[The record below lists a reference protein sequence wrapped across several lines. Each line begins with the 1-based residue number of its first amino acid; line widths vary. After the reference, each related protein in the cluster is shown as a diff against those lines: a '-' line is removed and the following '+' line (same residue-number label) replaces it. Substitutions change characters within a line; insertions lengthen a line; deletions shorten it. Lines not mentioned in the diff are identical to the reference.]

1 MKSEAIVFSEGVAG
15 MLRTR
20 EDFRNRGLASFL
32 LKKTAEKMLD
42 LGLVPCV
49 HIEEDNLV
57 SQTFFYK
64 NGFVR
69 SEVAQWVTHKTAVD
83 KHRGSVET
91 GNCK

>member
-20 EDFRNRGLASFL
+20 EDFRNKGLGSFL

-57 SQTFFYK
+57 SQTFFIK
-64 NGFVR
+64 NGLVC
-69 SEVAQWVTHKTAVD
+69 SELAQWLTHNPED
-83 KHRGSVET
+83 K
-91 GNCK
+91 K